1 MAFPAE
7 DFKKYYLKI
16 MLVGQRIITA
26 ERFDTVYNNIV
37 VRDITEINRGLRL
50 AAKLKEFKDLVVE
63 FKNFI
68 TAEIKDDPKLLPVKD
83 LHYELIK
90 NTINGITTNL
100 PESVDGTGATHS
112 VISEMLNL
120 SEHIMN
126 AEGEY
131 DLLIG
136 KLQSMKETEHE
147 NNMNNKIIIDNLIR
161 TNESLVD
168 EQITARENLIGAR
181 EELAKAKE
189 ALSGTEK
196 QRDNLQTQLT
206 SAQGTLS
213 ETEDRLAT
221 TETQR
226 DNLQTQL
233 TSAQGTLSEIEDKLA
248 KTQDELK
255 EAQDERDNLQTQ
267 LTSAQTERDNLRT
280 ERDSLQTQLTSAQT
294 ERDSLQRQLTSI
306 QQILGAPAL
315 PEPLP

>member
-213 ETEDRLAT
+213 E
-221 TETQR
+221 
-226 DNLQTQL
+226 
-233 TSAQGTLSEIEDKLA
+233 IEDKLA